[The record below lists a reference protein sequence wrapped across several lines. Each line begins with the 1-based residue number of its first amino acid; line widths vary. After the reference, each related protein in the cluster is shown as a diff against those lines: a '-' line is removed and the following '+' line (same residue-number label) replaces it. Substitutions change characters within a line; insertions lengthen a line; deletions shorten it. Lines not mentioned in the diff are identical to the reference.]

1 MSASLAHGKLSYFR
15 LQSPF
20 NPLQTKAITKSCP
33 LCWNVVKPVKLDDKD
48 ADENDVAFFA
58 QARVVV
64 VSFCLSSAFSTM
76 SQSPLEREI
85 LYDQEYQ
92 ARHADADE
100 IRKGIEKQMENWQAV
115 LREAEKK
122 ILELRGE
129 LVRARKNVEEIE
141 ADRRRPCVVS
151 VVEDEGENQTVARML
166 CKLEEAI
173 KTIDEM
179 GRADID
185 VPDSIVMHL
194 ESLIALPNHA
204 RSDVAA
210 SAYKQ
215 LLLHVKNTGLPQ
227 EQFAQ
232 LDKQVVDVVTLAMG
246 RFIDA
251 TDKGEWRKE
260 MTLTFGAA
268 VGPELGSKIGN
279 SWYQMFKR
287 DFIANPMKAHGSI
300 SVKGE
305 RGPRSRPRQQPRHK
319 RTRCISEPIS
329 ESRSMTGSAV
339 RFQ

>member
-1 MSASLAHGKLSYFR
+1 
-15 LQSPF
+15 
-20 NPLQTKAITKSCP
+20 
-33 LCWNVVKPVKLDDKD
+33 
-48 ADENDVAFFA
+48 
-58 QARVVV
+58 
-64 VSFCLSSAFSTM
+64 M
-76 SQSPLEREI
+76 SQSPFEREI

-92 ARHADADE
+92 ARHAEADE
-100 IRKGIEKQMENWQAV
+100 IRKGIEKQIENWQAV

-122 ILELRGE
+122 ILELRDE

-151 VVEDEGENQTVARML
+151 VVEEERDNQTVARML

-179 GRADID
+179 GRSDID

-246 RFIDA
+246 RFINA
-251 TDKGEWRKE
+251 TDPGEWRKE
-260 MTLTFGAA
+260 RVLTFGAA
-268 VGPELGSKIGN
+268 IGPELGSKIGN

-287 DFIANPMKAHGSI
+287 DFIANPMKPHGAPA
-300 SVKGE
+300 KEE
-305 RGPRSRPRQQPRHK
+305 RGRRTRPRQQPRHK

-329 ESRSMTGSAV
+329 ESRSMTGSAG

>member
-1 MSASLAHGKLSYFR
+1 
-15 LQSPF
+15 
-20 NPLQTKAITKSCP
+20 
-33 LCWNVVKPVKLDDKD
+33 
-48 ADENDVAFFA
+48 
-58 QARVVV
+58 
-64 VSFCLSSAFSTM
+64 M

-92 ARHADADE
+92 ARHAEADE
-100 IRKGIEKQMENWQAV
+100 IRKGIEKQIENWQV
-115 LREAEKK
+115 VHGEAEKK
-122 ILELRGE
+122 ILELRDE

-179 GRADID
+179 GRSDID

-251 TDKGEWRKE
+251 TDTGEWKKE
-260 MTLTFGAA
+260 RALMFGTAIS
-268 VGPELGSKIGN
+268 PDLGSKVGN

-287 DFIANPMKAHGSI
+287 DFIANPMKPHGAP
-300 SVKGE
+300 VKE
-305 RGPRSRPRQQPRHK
+305 ERSRRTRSRQQPRHK

>member
-1 MSASLAHGKLSYFR
+1 
-15 LQSPF
+15 
-20 NPLQTKAITKSCP
+20 
-33 LCWNVVKPVKLDDKD
+33 
-48 ADENDVAFFA
+48 
-58 QARVVV
+58 
-64 VSFCLSSAFSTM
+64 M
-76 SQSPLEREI
+76 SQSPRRCEELR
-85 LYDQEYQ
+85 DQEYRE
-92 ARHADADE
+92 ANE
-100 IRKGIEKQMENWQAV
+100 ICTCIEKKLETWHV
-115 LREAEKK
+115 LHREAENK
-122 ILELRGE
+122 ILELSDE

-151 VVEDEGENQTVARML
+151 VVEEERDNQTVGRMV

-173 KTIDEM
+173 TTIDEI
-179 GRADID
+179 RRSDID

-251 TDKGEWRKE
+251 TDTGEWRKE
-260 MTLTFGAA
+260 RALTFGTAI
-268 VGPELGSKIGN
+268 GPDLGSKIGN

-287 DFIANPMKAHGSI
+287 DFIANPMKPHGAPA
-300 SVKGE
+300 KEE
-305 RGPRSRPRQQPRHK
+305 RGRRMRPRHRPGHK

>member
-92 ARHADADE
+92 ARHAEADE
-100 IRKGIEKQMENWQAV
+100 IRKGIEKQIENWQV
-115 LREAEKK
+115 VHREAEKK
-122 ILELRGE
+122 ILELRDE

-179 GRADID
+179 GRSDID

-215 LLLHVKNTGLPQ
+215 LSLHVKNTGLPR

-232 LDKQVVDVVTLAMG
+232 LDRHVVDVVVLAMC

-251 TDKGEWRKE
+251 
-260 MTLTFGAA
+260 TFGAA
-268 VGPELGSKIGN
+268 VGPELHSKIGN

-300 SVKGE
+300 PVKEE
-305 RGPRSRPRQQPRHK
+305 RGRRIRPRQQPRHK